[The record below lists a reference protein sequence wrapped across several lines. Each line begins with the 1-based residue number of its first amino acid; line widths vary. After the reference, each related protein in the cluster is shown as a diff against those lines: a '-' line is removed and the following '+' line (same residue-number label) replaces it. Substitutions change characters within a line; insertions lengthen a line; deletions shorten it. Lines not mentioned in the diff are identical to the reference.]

1 MSMETHT
8 PSHLDPL
15 IANPPEQTEGPFTT
29 VVRRRV
35 RPGREA
41 AFEEWLKG
49 ITRDAVTFPGHLGVG
64 VIRPASRTRPEFI
77 IVFRFDTYENLMAWE
92 TSEIRRGWGERVQ
105 PLITGET
112 SVQRLTGLEYWFTVP
127 GHPGSAPP
135 PRWKMATVTWLAL
148 APIVMIVQP
157 LLLPVVGPLPW
168 WGQIMVLAGVMVLV
182 MTYLVMPQMTRL
194 FSRWLYPE
202 G

>member
-1 MSMETHT
+1 MLHS
-8 PSHLDPL
+8 DPL
-15 IANPPEQTEGPFTT
+15 IANPPDKSEGPFTT

-35 RPGREA
+35 KPGKEA

-49 ITRDAVTFPGHLGVG
+49 VTRDAVTFPGHLGVG
-64 VIRPASRTRPEFI
+64 VIRPSSKSRPEFI
-77 IVFRFDTYENLMAWE
+77 IVFRFDTYENLIAWE
-92 TSEIRRGWGERVQ
+92 TSDIRRSWVERVQ

-127 GHPGSAPP
+127 GHPGSVAP

-157 LLLPVVGPLPW
+157 LLLPLLKPLPTW
-168 WGQIMVLAGVMVLV
+168 MQITIMAGVMVLT
-182 MTYLVMPQMTRL
+182 MTYAVMPLMTKL
-194 FSRWLYPE
+194 FSFWLFPKD
-202 G
+202 

>member
-1 MSMETHT
+1 MQH
-8 PSHLDPL
+8 HDPL
-15 IANPPEQTEGPFTT
+15 IENPPENTEGPFTT

-35 RPGREA
+35 KPGKEA

-49 ITRDAVTFPGHLGVG
+49 VMRDAVTFPGHLGAG
-64 VIRPASRTRPEFI
+64 VIRPTSRKRPEFI

-92 TSEIRRGWGERVQ
+92 TSDTRRGWVERVQ

-127 GHPGSAPP
+127 GHAGSVPP
-135 PRWKMATVTWLAL
+135 PRWKMAVVTWLAL

-157 LLLPVVGPLPW
+157 LLMPVVAPLPS
-168 WGQIMVLAGVMVLV
+168 WGQITIMAGVMVAV
-182 MTYLVMPQMTRL
+182 MTWLVMPQMTKL
-194 FSRWLYPE
+194 FSSWLYPE
-202 G
+202 D